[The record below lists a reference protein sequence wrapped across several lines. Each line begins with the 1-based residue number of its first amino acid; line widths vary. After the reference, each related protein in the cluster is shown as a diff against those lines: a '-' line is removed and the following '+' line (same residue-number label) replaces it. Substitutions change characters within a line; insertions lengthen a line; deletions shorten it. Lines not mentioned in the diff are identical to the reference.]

1 MCLGLINIH
10 FPAYLYFQCYSFIT
24 ICSKDTTDG
33 SFSCKT
39 MLALADFIYS
49 SFLSEGVSGFNYFCP
64 IMANDNKLQN
74 IIAHCKEYGFVF
86 QSSEI
91 YDGLSAVYDYGQL
104 GTELKRNIR
113 DYWWKSMTQMHDN
126 IVGIDAAIFMHPT
139 VWKASGHVD
148 NFSDPMIDNKDS
160 QKRYRVD
167 HLIEGYAETL
177 DKESKDALLQQ
188 MEQLLGANDFAG
200 LKQLIEDNKIKC
212 GVSGTGNWT
221 DVRQFNL
228 MFSTEIGSVAD
239 EANVIYLRPETA
251 QGIFVNFLNVQKTGR
266 MKIPFGIAQTG
277 KAFRNEIVARGFI
290 FRMREFEQMEMQF
303 FVKPGTQKEWYD
315 YWKETRMK
323 WHLSLGIGADKYK
336 FHDHVKLAHYAD
348 MACDIEYDFPMGFK
362 EVEGVHSRTDFDL
375 KQHQQYSGKK
385 LTYFDT
391 DINQHYVPYVI
402 ETSIGLDRAV
412 LMILSEAYEEQD
424 LSTEE
429 KQDSRSLL
437 KLPPMLAPIKLAVF
451 PLTKKDGLPEIAHEL
466 IDQCRPYF
474 KCFYE
479 EKDAIGKR
487 YRRQDAIGTPFCITI
502 DHQTK
507 EDQTVTIRYRDSM
520 TQERIALSAVKDLV
534 TDKIKMF

>member
-1 MCLGLINIH
+1 
-10 FPAYLYFQCYSFIT
+10 
-24 ICSKDTTDG
+24 
-33 SFSCKT
+33 
-39 MLALADFIYS
+39 
-49 SFLSEGVSGFNYFCP
+49 
-64 IMANDNKLQN
+64 MANDNKLQN
-74 IIAHCKEYGFVF
+74 IIGHCKEYGFVF

-91 YDGLSAVYDYGQL
+91 YDGLSAVYDYGQH
-104 GTELKRNIR
+104 GAELKRNIR
-113 DYWWKSMTQMHDN
+113 DYWWRSMTQMHEN

-177 DKESKDALLQQ
+177 EAGKAEALLQQ
-188 MEQLLGANDFAG
+188 MDQLLAANDFAG
-200 LKQLIEDNKIKC
+200 LKQLIEENKISC
-212 GVSGTGNWT
+212 PVSGTVNWT

-228 MFSTEIGSVAD
+228 MFSTEVGSVAD
-239 EANVIYLRPETA
+239 DASVIYLRPETA

-303 FVKPGTQKEWYD
+303 FIKPGTQKEWYE
-315 YWKETRMK
+315 YWKDARMK
-323 WHLSLGIGADKYK
+323 WHLSLGISQERYR

-348 MACDIEYDFPMGFK
+348 AACDIEYDFPMGFK
-362 EVEGVHSRTDFDL
+362 EVEGIHSRTDFDL
-375 KQHQQYSGKK
+375 KNHQQFSGKK

-391 DINQHYVPYVI
+391 DINQHYIPYVV
-402 ETSIGLDRAV
+402 ETSIGLDRTV
-412 LMILSEAYEEQD
+412 MMLLSEAYEEQD
-424 LSTEE
+424 LSTAE
-429 KQDSRSLL
+429 KQDSRTVLH
-437 KLPPMLAPIKLAVF
+437 LPAMLAPVKLAVL
-451 PLTKKDGLPEIAHEL
+451 PLVKKDGLPDIARTL
-466 IDQCRPYF
+466 IDECKPYF

-479 EKDAIGKR
+479 EKDSIGKR

-507 EDQTVTIRYRDSM
+507 EDQTVTIRHRDSM
-520 TQERIALSAVKDLV
+520 LQERIPLASVKDLV
-534 TDKIKMF
+534 MDKIKMF

>member
-1 MCLGLINIH
+1 
-10 FPAYLYFQCYSFIT
+10 
-24 ICSKDTTDG
+24 
-33 SFSCKT
+33 
-39 MLALADFIYS
+39 
-49 SFLSEGVSGFNYFCP
+49 
-64 IMANDNKLQN
+64 MANESKLQN
-74 IIAHCKEYGFVF
+74 IIGHCKEYGFVF

-104 GTELKRNIR
+104 GVELKRNIR
-113 DYWWKSMTQMHDN
+113 EYWWKSMTQMQDN
-126 IVGIDAAIFMHPT
+126 IVGLDAAIFMHPT

-167 HLIEGYAETL
+167 HLIEDFA
-177 DKESKDALLQQ
+177 DKLIREIPQQ
-188 MEQLLGANDFAG
+188 DITARSHPNWDRSVNLKNDMDRMLADNDFAG
-200 LKQLIEDNKIKC
+200 LKKLIEDNNITC
-212 GVSGTGNWT
+212 GVSGTCNWT

-251 QGIFVNFLNVQKTGR
+251 QGIFVNFLNVQKSGR

-303 FVKPGTQKEWYD
+303 FVKPGTQKEWYEH
-315 YWKETRMK
+315 WKETRMK
-323 WHLSLGIGADKYK
+323 WHLSLGIAQDSYR

-348 MACDIEYDFPMGFK
+348 AACDIEYDFAGMGFK
-362 EVEGVHSRTDFDL
+362 EVEGIHSRTDYDL
-375 KQHQQYSGKK
+375 KQHQQFSGKK

-391 DINQHYVPYVI
+391 DINQHYVPYVV
-402 ETSIGLDRAV
+402 ETSIGLDRTV
-412 LMILSEAYEEQD
+412 LMILSAAYKEED
-424 LSTEE
+424 LSAEGKE
-429 KQDSRSLL
+429 DSRVVLS
-437 KLPPMLAPIKLAVF
+437 LPPMLAPVKLAVL
-451 PLTKKDGLPEIAHEL
+451 PLTKKDGLPEIAKEL

-479 EKDAIGKR
+479 EKDSIGKR

-507 EDQTVTIRYRDSM
+507 EDQTVTIRHRDSM
-520 TQERIALSAVKDLV
+520 TQERISLASVKDMV
-534 TDKIKMF
+534 MDKIKMF